1 MGRGRFDLVAAS
13 ASVLAL
19 APLVAYLAI
28 MREQGDEPLAL
39 VVTALGVGAAAAA
52 YGAVRPAPFRR
63 VVLGTAGFMLLGLG
77 FLAILSI
84 GLPIL
89 AAGGLC
95 LVTAGRDRDPRS
107 EDPGQAAGA
116 QTV

>member
-1 MGRGRFDLVAAS
+1 MGRGRLDLVAAS

-19 APLVAYLAI
+19 APLVAYLNI
-28 MREQGDEPLAL
+28 MREQGDEPLTL

-52 YGAVRPAPFRR
+52 YGAVRPAPLRR
-63 VVLGTAGFMLLGLG
+63 VVLATAGLVLLALG

-95 LVTAGRDRDPRS
+95 LVAAGRDRDSRS
-107 EDPGQAAGA
+107 EDPGKAAGT